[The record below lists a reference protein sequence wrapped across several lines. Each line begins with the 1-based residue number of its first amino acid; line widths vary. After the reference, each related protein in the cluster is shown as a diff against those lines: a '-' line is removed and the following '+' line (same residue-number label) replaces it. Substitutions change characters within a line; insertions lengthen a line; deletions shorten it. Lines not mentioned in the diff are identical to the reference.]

1 MPNGLAN
8 LKERIYKNLPGAPTV
23 KLINVFELQEQQEK
37 EGKIN
42 YLKEKCGIN
51 QLVETIN
58 YEGL

>member
-42 YLKEKCGIN
+42 YLKE
-51 QLVETIN
+51 
-58 YEGL
+58 